1 MDLESLKELKV
12 ECSYFNSGRE
22 RFNYIL
28 AKFIFNEII
37 SVNSLVEE
45 LNVTRKTLDSDL
57 RKIKKFIEGYGLKI
71 STKLWNGTS
80 IEGDFEDRYR
90 LAVDFVASVSIFKE
104 LNSDFYRIFQLEKNN
119 IVYRE
124 LRNHIS
130 RRENEEAEKF
140 MLELFQELNYA
151 GNIYFYYIGVA
162 MVLVGK
168 IYGVEIRGLGLSSER
183 KELIRQE
190 SQKKEVKKTIE
201 IIENILKN
209 YPKLSFSREEIE
221 NFIYF
226 MTFIDLKNRNI
237 TEETEKFIQ
246 EIEEYYDTISIPDLK
261 ANLQCM
267 INYFKYKSKYNLTN
281 YLPKIEHF
289 PEKYREIAQEMR
301 PIYQKYFGDIFEED
315 LYLLIHFYRDVIYK
329 NHLEKNCKNVF
340 IIDSTP
346 NNHKGELVAEELEKN
361 YLVGKIKIV
370 SIFSKI
376 DWEEVNRDYDMIF
389 CLNDQDVSKYT

>member
-1 MDLESLKELKV
+1 MDHQSLGGKEFLLFRYLLKNNKTDLKTMDENLPLSHVSIRSALNEIDSFLEKNGIKKLERSKGKIFLDLESLKELKV

-28 AKFIFNEII
+28 AKFIFNEIT

-57 RKIKKFIEGYGLKI
+57 KKIKKFIASYGLKI

-80 IEGDFEDRYR
+80 IEGDFENRYR

-104 LNSDFYRIFQLEKNN
+104 LNLDFYRIFQLEKNN

-168 IYGVEIRGLGLSSER
+168 IYGVEIRGTGLAPER
-183 KELIRQE
+183 KALIQNE
-190 SQKKEVKKTIE
+190 SQKKNVKKTIE
-201 IIENILKN
+201 IIENIMKN
-209 YPKLSFSREEIE
+209 YPNLSFSREEIE

-226 MTFIDLKNRNI
+226 MGLIDLRNNI
-237 TEETEKFIQ
+237 ISEETAKFI
-246 EIEEYYDTISIPDLK
+246 
-261 ANLQCM
+261 
-267 INYFKYKSKYNLTN
+267 
-281 YLPKIEHF
+281 
-289 PEKYREIAQEMR
+289 
-301 PIYQKYFGDIFEED
+301 
-315 LYLLIHFYRDVIYK
+315 
-329 NHLEKNCKNVF
+329 
-340 IIDSTP
+340 
-346 NNHKGELVAEELEKN
+346 
-361 YLVGKIKIV
+361 
-370 SIFSKI
+370 
-376 DWEEVNRDYDMIF
+376 
-389 CLNDQDVSKYT
+389 